1 MCKKMLM
8 FYKFI
13 KVTLRTFVI
22 VFSTNFIK
30 PGMPGFLELLL
41 FLNVCMHVY
50 LCVCVC
56 VCVSVCVCVCV
67 CVCPRPLGYY

>member
-13 KVTLRTFVI
+13 NVTLRTFVI

-30 PGMPGFLELLL
+30 PSAPGFLELLL
-41 FLNVCMHVY
+41 SMNVCMRVY

-56 VCVSVCVCVCV
+56 VCV
-67 CVCPRPLGYY
+67 